1 MQVDTA
7 TPKKRKQQTTFREQQ
22 IELCTKE
29 IRAFL
34 WGGIPG
40 YYRLAEVFQ
49 SLKEEY
55 HKNDDDDWGESCRRA
70 FEGYGRDVNRRLAS
84 NNYDLTFLRYCGS
97 GME

>member
-1 MQVDTA
+1 MQVDS
-7 TPKKRKQQTTFREQQ
+7 TPPRKRKQQATVQEQQ
-22 IELCTKE
+22 IDKCAKE

-49 SLKEEY
+49 SLKDEY
-55 HKNDDDDWGESCRRA
+55 HNNDDDDWGESCRRA

>member
-1 MQVDTA
+1 MQVDS
-7 TPKKRKQQTTFREQQ
+7 TPPRKRKQQATVQEQQ
-22 IELCTKE
+22 IDKCARE

-49 SLKEEY
+49 SLKDEY
-55 HKNDDDDWGESCRRA
+55 HNNDDDDWGESCRRA
-70 FEGYGRDVNRRLAS
+70 FEGYGRDVNRRLEN
-84 NNYDLTFLRYCGS
+84 NNYDLSFLRYCGS